1 MAKHQNALGL
11 DIGSNTI
18 KLVQIKRSNQGL
30 QLDNY
35 AMSELAPEAIY
46 EGGIHDASEVV
57 NTIQELASSLQLK
70 SKHVALSIG
79 GHSVIVKKITLPAMS
94 DEELAES
101 ISWEADH
108 YIPYDL
114 VDVYLD
120 YQILQTRADQG
131 QMDVML
137 VAAKREV
144 VDQYVDVV
152 RQAGLKPVVVDTDCF
167 AVQNAFEVNYE
178 LPTDKLI
185 CLIHIGA
192 ENLNINVIA
201 YGVNT
206 FTRDLQLGG
215 DVYTREIQK
224 QMGTSYQE
232 AEAYKLGGDY
242 SGGSQIIPQE
252 VQRILVMMSEQIAS
266 EINRSLEFHLATSGE
281 ARFEKIYLS
290 GGAAKLSPLASEIAK
305 RTSTP
310 VELID
315 PFQAIDIDPKLFN
328 TAYLRDVSPFAS
340 VSLGLAMRHKNDKG
354 KDLIRINLLPVS
366 EADRIED
373 GRSLFLVLFMIIL
386 LVSGAFYY
394 LRGDALERSSR
405 QERRLQELTVKQRA
419 LDEKIARSK
428 SLESEFETL
437 RAEVDRKKEVIND
450 LTQNQISPAGLLT
463 ELSYILS
470 PPRDDTERENF
481 TQKGWRWNWDTG
493 SVWLTEIKE
502 DKRFVK
508 LVGYGRTI
516 DDVGE
521 LLKRLQTSKYVVK
534 AGLKMTET
542 QPISFPNGR
551 RGQFVRF
558 EMGLR
563 VVYGASD
570 LKQLFQENGE
580 QIPELGGSTQ

>member
-1 MAKHQNALGL
+1 MAKNQNAIGL
-11 DIGSNTI
+11 DIGSNSI
-18 KLVQIKRSNQGL
+18 KLIQVKRSNQGL
-30 QLDNY
+30 ALENF

-46 EGGIHDASEVV
+46 EGGIHDTTTVV
-57 NTIQELASSLQLK
+57 NTIKELIGSLNLK

-101 ISWEADH
+101 INWEADH

-144 VDQYVDVV
+144 VDQYVQVV
-152 RQAGLKPVVVDTDCF
+152 KDAGLKPVAVDTDCF
-167 AVQNAFEVNYE
+167 AVQNAFEVNYQ
-178 LPTDKLI
+178 LPDNQLI

-192 ENLNINVIA
+192 ENLNINVIS

-215 DVYTREIQK
+215 DSYTREIQK
-224 QMGTSYQE
+224 QMGTSHQE
-232 AEAYKLGGDY
+232 AEAYKLGSGDI
-242 SGGSQIIPQE
+242 GGNQIIPQD

-281 ARFEKIYLS
+281 TRFNKIYLS
-290 GGAAKLSPLASEIAK
+290 GGAARLSTLADEIAK
-305 RTSTP
+305 KTNTP
-310 VELID
+310 VELLD
-315 PFQAIDIDPKLFN
+315 PFHSVEIDANIFN
-328 TAYLRDVSPFAS
+328 TDYLKDTKSFAS
-340 VSLGLAMRHKNDKG
+340 VAFGLGLRHKNDKA
-354 KDLIRINLLPVS
+354 KDLIRINLLPITD
-366 EADRIED
+366 ADRIED
-373 GRSLFLVLFMIIL
+373 GRNVFLMLFMLVLMI
-386 LVSGAFYY
+386 SGAFYY
-394 LRGDALERSSR
+394 LQGNTNETLTQKERIYRGLD
-405 QERRLQELTVKQRA
+405 VKQRGLIEKQNQSKELEKEFKA
-419 LDEKIARSK
+419 LKD
-428 SLESEFETL
+428 
-437 RAEVDRKKEVIND
+437 EVDRKKEVIDD
-450 LTQNQISPAGLLT
+450 LTQNQISPAGFLN

-493 SVWLTEIKE
+493 ALWVSEVIENKRDLKIK
-502 DKRFVK
+502 
-508 LVGYGRTI
+508 GYGRTI

-534 AGLKMTET
+534 ADLKMTENELKGFS
-542 QPISFPNGR
+542 QGR
-551 RGQFVRF
+551 RAQFVRF
-558 EMGLR
+558 EMWLR
-563 VVYGASD
+563 VIYGASD
-570 LKQLFQENGE
+570 LKRLFQQNNEPLPTGE
-580 QIPELGGSTQ
+580 

>member
-1 MAKHQNALGL
+1 MAKNLNAIGL
-11 DIGSNTI
+11 DIGSNSI
-18 KLVQIKRSNQGL
+18 KLIQVKRSNQGIIL
-30 QLDNY
+30 ENF

-46 EGGIHDASEVV
+46 EGGIHDTEAVV
-57 NTIQELASSLQLK
+57 STIKELVDSLQLK
-70 SKHVALSIG
+70 SKTVAISIG

-101 ISWEADH
+101 INWEADH

-144 VDQYVDVV
+144 VDQYLDVV
-152 RQAGLKPVVVDTDCF
+152 REAGLKPVAVDTDCF
-167 AVQNAFEVNYE
+167 AVQNAFDVNYS
-178 LPTDKLI
+178 LPDNQLI

-215 DVYTREIQK
+215 DSYTREIQK

-232 AEAYKLGGDY
+232 AEAYKLGGGEL
-242 SGGSQIIPQE
+242 GGNQIIPQD

-281 ARFEKIYLS
+281 SRFEKIYLS
-290 GGAAKLSPLASEIAK
+290 GGAVRLSILADEVAKK
-305 RTSTP
+305 TNTP
-310 VELID
+310 VELLD
-315 PFQAIDIDPKLFN
+315 PFNSVEIDSSVFN
-328 TAYLRDVSPFAS
+328 NRYLDDSKSFAP
-340 VSLGLAMRHKNDKG
+340 VAFGLGLRHKNDKA
-354 KDLIRINLLPVS
+354 KDLIRINLLPVT

-373 GRSLFLVLFMIIL
+373 GRNYFLILFMLVAI
-386 LVSGAFYY
+386 VSGAFFTIKNQTNEE
-394 LRGDALERSSR
+394 LETKERVHQSLNVKQRSLKEKQDRSKALER
-405 QERRLQELTVKQRA
+405 
-419 LDEKIARSK
+419 
-428 SLESEFETL
+428 EFESL
-437 RAEVDRKKEVIND
+437 KNEVDRKKEVIDD
-450 LTQNQISPAGLLT
+450 LTQNQISPAGFLS

-493 SVWLTEIKE
+493 ALWLSDIRESKREIRLK
-502 DKRFVK
+502 
-508 LVGYGRTI
+508 GYGRTI
-516 DDVGE
+516 NDVGE

-534 AGLKMTET
+534 AGLKMTENELKG
-542 QPISFPNGR
+542 FNNGR
-551 RGQFVRF
+551 RAQFVRF
-558 EMGLR
+558 EMLLR
-563 VVYGASD
+563 VIYGASD
-570 LKQLFQENGE
+570 LKRLLLDSNEPLPTE
-580 QIPELGGSTQ
+580 TD

>member
-1 MAKHQNALGL
+1 MAKNLNAIGL
-11 DIGSNTI
+11 DIGSNSI
-18 KLVQIKRSNQGL
+18 KLIQVKRSNQGVTL
-30 QLDNY
+30 ENF

-46 EGGIHDASEVV
+46 EGGIHDTDAVV
-57 NTIQELASSLQLK
+57 STIKELVDSLQLK
-70 SKHVALSIG
+70 SKTVAISIG

-101 ISWEADH
+101 INWEADH

-144 VDQYVDVV
+144 VDQYLEVV
-152 RQAGLKPVVVDTDCF
+152 REAGLKPVAVDTDCF
-167 AVQNAFEVNYE
+167 AVQNAFDVNYS
-178 LPTDKLI
+178 LPDNQLI

-215 DVYTREIQK
+215 DSYTREIQK

-232 AEAYKLGGDY
+232 AEAYKLGGGEL
-242 SGGSQIIPQE
+242 GGNQIIPQD

-281 ARFEKIYLS
+281 SRFEKIYLS
-290 GGAAKLSPLASEIAK
+290 GGAVRLSILADEVAKK
-305 RTSTP
+305 TNTP
-310 VELID
+310 VELLD
-315 PFQAIDIDPKLFN
+315 PFHSVEIDSSVFN
-328 TAYLRDVSPFAS
+328 VRYLDDSKSFAP
-340 VSLGLAMRHKNDKG
+340 VAFGLGLRHKNDKG
-354 KDLIRINLLPVS
+354 KDLIRINLLPVT

-373 GRSLFLVLFMIIL
+373 GRNYFLILFMLVVI
-386 LVSGAFYY
+386 VSGAFFTIKSRTNEE
-394 LRGDALERSSR
+394 LETKERVHQSLNVKQRSLKEKQDRSKALER
-405 QERRLQELTVKQRA
+405 
-419 LDEKIARSK
+419 
-428 SLESEFETL
+428 EFEAL
-437 RAEVDRKKEVIND
+437 KNEVDRKKEVIDD
-450 LTQNQISPAGLLT
+450 LTQNQISPAGFLS

-493 SVWLTEIKE
+493 ALWISDIRES
-502 DKRFVK
+502 KREVRLK
-508 LVGYGRTI
+508 GYGRTI

-534 AGLKMTET
+534 AGLKMTENELKG
-542 QPISFPNGR
+542 FNNGR
-551 RGQFVRF
+551 RAQFVRF
-558 EMGLR
+558 EMLLR
-563 VVYGASD
+563 VIYGTSD
-570 LKQLFQENGE
+570 LKRLFLDSNEPLPTE
-580 QIPELGGSTQ
+580 TD

>member
-1 MAKHQNALGL
+1 MAKNQNAIGL
-11 DIGSNTI
+11 DIGSNSI
-18 KLVQIKRSNQGL
+18 KLIQLKRSNQGMAL
-30 QLDNY
+30 ENF
-35 AMSELAPEAIY
+35 AMSELSPEAIY
-46 EGGIHDASEVV
+46 EGGIHDRDAVIK
-57 NTIQELASSLQLK
+57 TIKELIDSLQIR
-70 SKHVALSIG
+70 SKAVAISIG

-144 VDQYVDVV
+144 VDQYLEVV
-152 RQAGLKPVVVDTDCF
+152 REVGLKPIIVDTDCF
-167 AVQNAFEVNYE
+167 AVQNAFEVNYQ

-215 DVYTREIQK
+215 DFYTREIQK

-232 AEAYKLGGDY
+232 AEAYKLGG
-242 SGGSQIIPQE
+242 SGYGGDQIIPSD

-281 ARFEKIYLS
+281 SRFEKIYIT
-290 GGAAKLSPLASEIAK
+290 GGAAKLSTLADEIAK
-305 RTSTP
+305 KTNTP
-310 VELID
+310 VELLDPFKAVEID
-315 PFQAIDIDPKLFN
+315 PNVFN
-328 TAYLRDVSPFAS
+328 TQYLSDAKSYAPVA
-340 VSLGLAMRHKNDKG
+340 LGLSLRHKNDKE
-354 KDLIRINLLPVS
+354 KDLIRINLLPIT

-373 GRSLFLVLFMIIL
+373 GRNFFLILFM
-386 LVSGAFYY
+386 VSLMISALFYHFK
-394 LRGDALERSSR
+394 GQTEES
-405 QERRLQELTVKQRA
+405 LQAQVRIHQGLNVKQRS
-419 LDEKIARSK
+419 LKEKQDRSK
-428 SLESEFETL
+428 ALEGEFQALKE
-437 RAEVDRKKEVIND
+437 EVDRKKEVIDD
-450 LTQNQISPAGLLT
+450 LTQNQISPAGFLN

-493 SVWLTEIKE
+493 SLWIAEIRE
-502 DKRFVK
+502 NKREIRLKGF
-508 LVGYGRTI
+508 GRTI

-521 LLKRLQTSKYVVK
+521 LLKRLQSSKYVVK
-534 AGLKMTET
+534 ADLKVTE
-542 QPISFPNGR
+542 QELKSFPNGR
-551 RGQFVRF
+551 KAQFVRF
-558 EMGLR
+558 EMLLR
-563 VVYGASD
+563 VIYGASD
-570 LKQLFQENGE
+570 LKRLFQENNE
-580 QIPELGGSTQ
+580 PLPTEAD

>member
-1 MAKHQNALGL
+1 MAKNQNAIGL
-11 DIGSNTI
+11 DIGSNSI
-18 KLVQIKRSNQGL
+18 KLIQVKRSNQGMNL
-30 QLDNY
+30 ENF
-35 AMSELAPEAIY
+35 AMSELSPEAIY
-46 EGGIHDASEVV
+46 EGGIHDKEAVV
-57 NTIQELASSLQLK
+57 KTIKELIESLHLK
-70 SKHVALSIG
+70 SKQVAISIG

-94 DEELAES
+94 DDELAES

-137 VAAKREV
+137 VAAKRDV
-144 VDQYVDVV
+144 VDQYLDVV
-152 RQAGLKPVVVDTDCF
+152 REAGLKPVAVDTDCF
-167 AVQNAFEVNYE
+167 TVQNAFEVNYQ
-178 LPTDKLI
+178 LPIDKLI

-215 DVYTREIQK
+215 DFYTREIQK

-232 AEAYKLGGDY
+232 AEAYKLGG
-242 SGGSQIIPQE
+242 SGIGGDHIIPQD
-252 VQRILVMMSEQIAS
+252 VQRILVMMSDQIAS

-281 ARFEKIYLS
+281 SRFEKIYLS
-290 GGAAKLSPLASEIAK
+290 GGAAKLTTLSDEIAK
-305 RTSTP
+305 KTHTP
-310 VELID
+310 VELLN
-315 PFQAIDIDPKLFN
+315 PFHSVDIDGSVFN
-328 TAYLRDVSPFAS
+328 TQYLADAKSYAPVAF
-340 VSLGLAMRHKNDKG
+340 GLALRHKNDKE
-354 KDLIRINLLPVS
+354 KDLIRINLLPIT

-373 GRSLFLVLFMIIL
+373 GRNLFLMLFMLTL

-394 LRGDALERSSR
+394 LKGQTNES
-405 QERRLQELTVKQRA
+405 LQAKARVHQSLNVKQRA
-419 LDEKIARSK
+419 LKEKKDRSK
-428 SLESEFETL
+428 ALEKEFEAL
-437 RAEVDRKKEVIND
+437 KAEVDRKKEVIDD
-450 LTQNQISPAGLLT
+450 LTQNQISPSGFLS

-493 SVWLTEIKE
+493 SLWVSDIRENKREIRLKG
-502 DKRFVK
+502 F
-508 LVGYGRTI
+508 GRTI

-534 AGLKMTET
+534 ADLKVTET
-542 QPISFPNGR
+542 ELKTFSNGR
-551 RGQFVRF
+551 RSKFVRF
-558 EMGLR
+558 EMLLN
-563 VVYGASD
+563 VIYGASD
-570 LKQLFQENGE
+570 LKRLFQENME
-580 QIPELGGSTQ
+580 PLPTEAD